1 MFLLKF
7 VAPLAIALLF
17 ALGVYSKLINIF
29 PSLG

>member
-1 MFLLKF
+1 

-17 ALGVYSKLINIF
+17 ALGVSSRLISIF